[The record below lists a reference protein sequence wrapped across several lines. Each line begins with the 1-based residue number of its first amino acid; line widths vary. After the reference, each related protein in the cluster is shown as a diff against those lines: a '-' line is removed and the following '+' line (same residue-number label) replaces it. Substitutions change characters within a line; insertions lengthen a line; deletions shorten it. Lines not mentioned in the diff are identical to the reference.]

1 MRTPAPPRRARLAR
15 LLAAAA
21 AALFTAAGFTVLGSA
36 PAAAVETNTWYRIV
50 NDYSGLAV
58 SIQNGSTT
66 AGAPAVLA
74 APSTATN
81 QQFRFVDSGGGY
93 YRIQARHSNQV
104 LDVYA
109 KSTANGADIV
119 QWTDNGGTNQQ
130 WQVNTQ
136 TDGSVELVNR
146 NSGKAL
152 DNWERATAAGSRIS
166 QYDRIGE
173 ETQHWKLVPVE
184 GTGGTAG
191 NGSLTDPNVQYYG
204 RWNTA
209 SASWYTMGWAGGY
222 VETAFTGSSIGVK
235 LRGTIDMY
243 YSIDGG
249 SETWMRAVSGNVT
262 IRSGLSG
269 THSIRIGFRERA
281 GSYTGDPAFGGFILA
296 SGGTT
301 VTRARPAN
309 FIEFIGDSIT
319 VGQPNGNRPFTAYGY
334 LVGDNLNAGH
344 TQVAQGG
351 ACLVSTA
358 DGCYGM
364 MDWFRRSSA
373 FVSND
378 DWNFSRYQATAVV
391 INLGTN
397 DVGHGVSTTAF
408 QQNYIVMLE
417 RVRQAYPNAHI
428 FAMETFRNRYS
439 PETQNAVNA
448 RVSAGD
454 TKVHFVD
461 TTGWLPDASDLVDSV
476 HPSDSGHAKIAGR
489 LTPIID
495 QYI

>member
-1 MRTPAPPRRARLAR
+1 MRSPAPPRRPRLAR
-15 LLAAAA
+15 WLAAAA
-21 AALFTAAGFTVLGSA
+21 VAVCTAAGLTVLTAA
-36 PAAAVETNTWYRIV
+36 PAAAVETDVWYRIV
-50 NDYSGLAV
+50 NDHSGLAV

-66 AGAPAVLA
+66 AGATAVLA
-74 APSTATN
+74 SPSNAAD
-81 QQFRFVDSGGGY
+81 QQFRFVDSGGGH

-109 KSTANGADIV
+109 KSTANGADVV
-119 QWTDNGGTNQQ
+119 QWADNNGANQQ
-130 WQVNTQ
+130 WQVNDQ
-136 TDGSVELVNR
+136 SDGSVELVNR

-152 DNWERATAAGSRIS
+152 DNWAAATTPGSRVS
-166 QYDRIGE
+166 QYDRNNR

-184 GTGGTAG
+184 SGGATG

-209 SASWYTMGWAGGY
+209 DASWYTMGWAGGY

-249 SETWMRAVSGNVT
+249 AETWMRGVSGNATVRT
-262 IRSGLSG
+262 GLSPG
-269 THSIRIGFRERA
+269 AHTIRIGFRERA
-281 GSYTGDPAFGGFILA
+281 GSYNGDPAFGGFLLA
-296 SGGTT
+296 PGGSTAAS
-301 VTRARPAN
+301 ARPAN

-319 VGQPNGNRPFTAYGY
+319 VGQPNGDRPFTAYGY

-351 ACLVSTA
+351 ACLVSQ
-358 DGCYGM
+358 DCYGM

-373 FVSND
+373 WVSGD
-378 DWNFSRYQATAVV
+378 DWDFSRYQATAVV

-397 DVGHGVSTTAF
+397 DVGHGVSGAQF

-417 RVRQAYPNAHI
+417 RVRQAYPNAQI
-428 FAMETFRNRYS
+428 FAMETFRGRYS
-439 PETQNAVNA
+439 AETQAAVNA
-448 RVSAGD
+448 RVGAGD
-454 TKVHFVD
+454 AKVHFVD
-461 TTGWLPDASDLVDSV
+461 TTGWLPDSGDLVDSV
-476 HPSDSGHAKIAGR
+476 HPSDQGHRKIANR